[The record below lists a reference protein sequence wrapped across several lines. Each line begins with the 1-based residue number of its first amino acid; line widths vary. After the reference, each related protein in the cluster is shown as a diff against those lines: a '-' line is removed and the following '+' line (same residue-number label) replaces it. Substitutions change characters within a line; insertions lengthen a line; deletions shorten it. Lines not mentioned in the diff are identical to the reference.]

1 MTEYVHMLGRHGMT
15 YCGRSCETDWLNHDK
30 DQVTCERCLAALRSR
45 ASASGAGPEAS
56 APSAPDST
64 TSGTHAP
71 SAPVVV
77 TDIVALLRKRKE
89 FETELARLINR
100 LSLENTF
107 GNRADWELAALT
119 WELLK
124 K

>member
-1 MTEYVHMLGRHGMT
+1 M
-15 YCGRSCETDWLNHDK
+15 
-30 DQVTCERCLAALRSR
+30 
-45 ASASGAGPEAS
+45 
-56 APSAPDST
+56 
-64 TSGTHAP
+64 
-71 SAPVVV
+71 VV